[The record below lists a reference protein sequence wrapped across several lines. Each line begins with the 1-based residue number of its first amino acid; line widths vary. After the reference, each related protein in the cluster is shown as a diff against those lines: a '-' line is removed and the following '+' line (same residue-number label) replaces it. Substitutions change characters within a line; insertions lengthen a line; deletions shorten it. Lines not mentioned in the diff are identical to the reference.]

1 MTAIKGYLSM
11 ALEGDFGELSAPV
24 RKVIQASYDSSLRL
38 IDLIN
43 DMLSLSKIEKGAMT
57 FNMREIET

>member
-1 MTAIKGYLSM
+1 M
-11 ALEGDFGELSAPV
+11 ALEGDFGELSAPI
-24 RKVIQASYDSSLRL
+24 RKIIQSSYDSSLRL